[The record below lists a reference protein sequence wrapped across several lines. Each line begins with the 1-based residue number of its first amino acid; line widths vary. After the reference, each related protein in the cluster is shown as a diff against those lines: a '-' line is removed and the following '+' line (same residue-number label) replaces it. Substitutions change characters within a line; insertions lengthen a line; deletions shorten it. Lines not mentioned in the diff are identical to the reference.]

1 MPHSEGRSIAS
12 KRPRAMTNELNAV
25 RRTLL
30 PNGLVVISERMP
42 HFRSVS
48 VGIWV
53 KTGSR
58 REPAERNGISHF
70 IEHMVF
76 KGTSRRSCEEI
87 ARTMDSV
94 GGMLDAFTTKELVC
108 FNAKVLDEH
117 LPLAFDVISDMVL
130 EPLFPAQE
138 IEREKSVVL
147 EEIKMDEDNPEA
159 LVNEAFLQNVWAG
172 HSLGRPILGT
182 RETVGNFEQVRVF
195 DWFRRSYVPNE
206 IVLSAAGNVEHERL
220 VELAAAAFGKLAS
233 APNGY
238 HEAPPEPQ
246 AAVVVR
252 QKAALEQAHVCM
264 GVPAFSVNDSRRFA
278 TALLNT
284 LLGAGMSS
292 RLFQNIRERQGLA
305 YAVFSEMTSYQDTG
319 LLTVYAGTGG
329 DKVEGLVR
337 SVVDEFRRLKQEPV
351 SDEELGRAKEQLKGS
366 MTLSLESTG
375 SRMGNRARQEMY
387 FGRFYSLEQIF
398 ASVDAVSSEELQQ
411 VAVELFMPE
420 RIALAALGQL
430 DGFRPDRDLLAC

>member
-1 MPHSEGRSIAS
+1 M
-12 KRPRAMTNELNAV
+12 NELDAV

-53 KTGSR
+53 RTGSR

-76 KGTSRRSCEEI
+76 KGTGRRSCEDI

-94 GGMLDAFTTKELVC
+94 GGMLDAFTTKEMVC

-130 EPLFPAQE
+130 DPLFPAPE

-172 HSLGRPILGT
+172 HALGRPILGT

-220 VELAAAAFGKLAS
+220 VELAAAAFGKLTS
-233 APNGY
+233 APNGD
-238 HEAPPEPQ
+238 HEAPPEPRP
-246 AAVVVR
+246 AVVVR

-264 GVPAFSVNDSRRFA
+264 GVPAFSVSDSRRFA

-337 SVVDEFRRLKQEPV
+337 SVVDEFRRLKREPV

-398 ASVDAVSSEELQQ
+398 ASVDAVSSEDLQQ

>member
-1 MPHSEGRSIAS
+1 
-12 KRPRAMTNELNAV
+12 MTNELDAV

-30 PNGLVVISERMP
+30 PNDLVVISERMP

-76 KGTSRRSCEEI
+76 KGTVRRSCEEI

-94 GGMLDAFTTKELVC
+94 GGMLDAFTTKEMVC

-130 EPLFPAQE
+130 DPLFPELE

-159 LVNEAFLQNVWAG
+159 LVNEAFLQSVWAG

-182 RETVGNFEQVRVF
+182 RETVANFEQGKVF

-206 IVLSAAGNVEHERL
+206 IVVSAAGNVEHERL
-220 VELAAAAFGKLAS
+220 VELAAAAFAQLES
-233 APNGY
+233 ATGGY
-238 HEAPPEPQ
+238 SEAPPQTLAPL
-246 AAVVVR
+246 VVR
-252 QKAALEQAHVCM
+252 QKPTLEQAHVCL
-264 GVPAFSVNDSRRFA
+264 GVPAFAVNDNRRFA
-278 TALLNT
+278 SALLNT
-284 LLGAGMSS
+284 ILGAGMSS

-305 YAVFSEMTSYQDTG
+305 YAVFSEMTHYHDTG
-319 LLTVYAGTGG
+319 LLTVYAGTGS
-329 DKVEGLVR
+329 DKLEGLVR
-337 SVVDEFRRLKQEPV
+337 SVMDEFRRLKQEPV
-351 SDEELGRAKEQLKGS
+351 PEDELQRAKAQLKGS

-387 FGRFYSLEQIF
+387 FGRFYSLEEIF
-398 ASVDAVSSEELQQ
+398 ASVDAVSSEELQM
-411 VAVELFMPE
+411 VAGELFMPE

>member
-1 MPHSEGRSIAS
+1 
-12 KRPRAMTNELNAV
+12 MTNELDAV

-42 HFRSVS
+42 HFRSAS

-58 REPAERNGISHF
+58 REPAETNGISHF

-76 KGTSRRSCEEI
+76 KGTARRSCEEI

-94 GGMLDAFTTKELVC
+94 GGMLDAFTTKEMVC
-108 FNAKVLDEH
+108 FNAKVLDKH
-117 LPLAFDVISDMVL
+117 LALAFDVISDMVL
-130 EPLFPAQE
+130 EPLFPADE

-159 LVNEAFLQNVWAG
+159 LVNEAFLQSVWAG
-172 HSLGRPILGT
+172 HALGRPILGT
-182 RETVGNFEQVRVF
+182 RETVGKFGQEKVF
-195 DWFRRSYVPNE
+195 DWFRRSYVPND
-206 IVLSAAGNVEHERL
+206 IVVSAAGNVEHERL
-220 VELAAAAFGKLAS
+220 VDLAAAAFGKLAS
-233 APNGY
+233 VANGY
-238 HEAPPEPQ
+238 HESVPEPR
-246 AAVVVR
+246 AAVIVR
-252 QKAALEQAHVCM
+252 QKMALEQAHVCM
-264 GVPAFSVNDSRRFA
+264 GVPAFAVNDSRRFA
-278 TALLNT
+278 SSLLNT
-284 LLGAGMSS
+284 ILGAGMSS

-305 YAVFSEMTSYQDTG
+305 YAVFSEMTNYHDTG

-351 SDEELGRAKEQLKGS
+351 SDDELHRAKEQVKGS

-375 SRMGNRARQEMY
+375 SRMGNRARQELY
-387 FGRFYSLEQIF
+387 FGRFHSLEEVF
-398 ASVDAVSSEELQQ
+398 ASIDAVSSEQLQQ
-411 VAVELFMPE
+411 IASELFTPE

-430 DGFRPDRDLLAC
+430 DGFRPTRDLLAC

>member
-1 MPHSEGRSIAS
+1 
-12 KRPRAMTNELNAV
+12 MTNELDAV

-42 HFRSVS
+42 HFRSAS

-53 KTGSR
+53 RTGSR

-76 KGTSRRSCEEI
+76 KGTARRSCEEI
-87 ARTMDSV
+87 ARTIDSV
-94 GGMLDAFTTKELVC
+94 GGMLDAFTTKEMVC

-130 EPLFPAQE
+130 DPLFPELE
-138 IEREKSVVL
+138 IDREKSVVL
-147 EEIKMDEDNPEA
+147 EEIKMDEDTPEA
-159 LVNEAFLQNVWAG
+159 LVNEAFLQNVWEG

-182 RETVGNFEQVRVF
+182 RETVANFEQVKVF
-195 DWFRRSYVPNE
+195 DWFRRCYLPNE
-206 IVLSAAGNVEHERL
+206 IVVSAAGNVEHERL
-220 VELAAAAFGKLAS
+220 VELAAAAFGPLES
-233 APNGY
+233 APNG
-238 HEAPPEPQ
+238 HMEEPPEPR
-246 AAVVVR
+246 APLVVR
-252 QKAALEQAHVCM
+252 QKPALEQAHVCL
-264 GVPAFSVNDSRRFA
+264 GVPAFSVTDHRRFA
-278 TALLNT
+278 SALLNT
-284 LLGAGMSS
+284 ILGAGMSS

-305 YAVFSEMTSYQDTG
+305 YAVFSEMTLYHDTG

-329 DKVEGLVR
+329 EKLEGLVR
-337 SVVDEFRRLKQEPV
+337 SVMEEFRRFKKEPV
-351 SDEELGRAKEQLKGS
+351 GDEELTRAKEQLKGS

-411 VAVELFMPE
+411 VAGELFTPE

-430 DGFRPDRDLLAC
+430 DGFRPNRDLLAC

>member
-1 MPHSEGRSIAS
+1 
-12 KRPRAMTNELNAV
+12 MTNELDAV

-53 KTGSR
+53 RTGSR

-76 KGTSRRSCEEI
+76 KGTARRSCEEI

-94 GGMLDAFTTKELVC
+94 GGMLDAFTTKEMVC

-130 EPLFPAQE
+130 DPLFPAQE

-159 LVNEAFLQNVWAG
+159 LVNEAFLQGVWAG
-172 HSLGRPILGT
+172 HALGRPILGT
-182 RETVGNFEQVRVF
+182 RETVANFEQVKVF

-206 IVLSAAGNVEHERL
+206 IVVSAAGNVEHERL
-220 VELAAAAFGKLAS
+220 VELAAAAFAQLES
-233 APNGY
+233 ATGGY
-238 HEAPPEPQ
+238 SEAPPQTLAPL
-246 AAVVVR
+246 VVR
-252 QKAALEQAHVCM
+252 QKPTLEQAHVCL
-264 GVPAFSVNDSRRFA
+264 GVPAFAVNDSRRFA
-278 TALLNT
+278 SALLNT
-284 LLGAGMSS
+284 ILGAGMSS

-305 YAVFSEMTSYQDTG
+305 YAVFSEMTHYQDTG
-319 LLTVYAGTGG
+319 LLTVYAGTGS
-329 DKVEGLVR
+329 DKLEGLVR
-337 SVVDEFRRLKQEPV
+337 SVMDEFRRLKQEPV
-351 SDEELGRAKEQLKGS
+351 PEDELQRAKEQLKGS

-387 FGRFYSLEQIF
+387 FGRFYSLEEIF
-398 ASVDAVSSEELQQ
+398 ASVDAVSSEELQM
-411 VAVELFMPE
+411 VAGELFMPE

>member
-1 MPHSEGRSIAS
+1 
-12 KRPRAMTNELNAV
+12 MTNELDAV

-53 KTGSR
+53 RTGSR

-76 KGTSRRSCEEI
+76 KGTARRSCEEI

-94 GGMLDAFTTKELVC
+94 GGMLDAFTTKEMVC

-130 EPLFPAQE
+130 DPLFPAQE

-159 LVNEAFLQNVWAG
+159 MVNEAFLQSVWAG

-182 RETVGNFEQVRVF
+182 RETVANFEQVKVF

-206 IVLSAAGNVEHERL
+206 IVVSAAGNVEHERL
-220 VELAAAAFGKLAS
+220 VELAAGACAQLES
-233 APNGY
+233 A
-238 HEAPPEPQ
+238 
-246 AAVVVR
+246 
-252 QKAALEQAHVCM
+252 
-264 GVPAFSVNDSRRFA
+264 
-278 TALLNT
+278 
-284 LLGAGMSS
+284 
-292 RLFQNIRERQGLA
+292 
-305 YAVFSEMTSYQDTG
+305 
-319 LLTVYAGTGG
+319 TGG
-329 DKVEGLVR
+329 
-337 SVVDEFRRLKQEPV
+337 
-351 SDEELGRAKEQLKGS
+351 
-366 MTLSLESTG
+366 
-375 SRMGNRARQEMY
+375 
-387 FGRFYSLEQIF
+387 
-398 ASVDAVSSEELQQ
+398 
-411 VAVELFMPE
+411 
-420 RIALAALGQL
+420 
-430 DGFRPDRDLLAC
+430 

>member
-1 MPHSEGRSIAS
+1 
-12 KRPRAMTNELNAV
+12 MTNELSAV
-25 RRTLL
+25 SRTLL

-76 KGTSRRSCEEI
+76 KGTARRSCEEI

-130 EPLFPAQE
+130 EPMFPAEE

-159 LVNEAFLQNVWAG
+159 LVNEAFLQGVWAG
-172 HSLGRPILGT
+172 HALGRPILGT
-182 RETVGNFEQVRVF
+182 RETVGNFEQGKVF
-195 DWFRRSYVPNE
+195 DWFRRCYVPNE
-206 IVLSAAGNVEHERL
+206 IVVSAAGHLEHERL

-238 HEAPPEPQ
+238 HDAAPEPR
-246 AAVVVR
+246 AVMVVR
-252 QKAALEQAHVCM
+252 QKAALEQAHVCL
-264 GVPAFSVNDSRRFA
+264 GVPAFAVNDSRRFA
-278 TALLNT
+278 SALLNT

-305 YAVFSEMTSYQDTG
+305 YAVFSEMTNYHDTG

-337 SVVDEFRRLKQEPV
+337 SVVDEFRRLKREPV
-351 SDEELGRAKEQLKGS
+351 SDEELQRAKEQLKGS
-366 MTLSLESTG
+366 MTLSLESPG

-387 FGRFYSLEQIF
+387 FGRFYSLEEVF
-398 ASVDAVSSEELQQ
+398 ASVDAVSSEQLQQ
-411 VAVELFMPE
+411 VAAELFTPE
-420 RIALAALGQL
+420 HIALCALGQL
-430 DGFRPDRDLLAC
+430 DGFRPTRELLAC

>member
-1 MPHSEGRSIAS
+1 
-12 KRPRAMTNELNAV
+12 MTNELDAV

-76 KGTSRRSCEEI
+76 KGTARRSCEEI

-94 GGMLDAFTTKELVC
+94 GGMLDAFTTKEMVC

-130 EPLFPAQE
+130 EPLFPAEELQ
-138 IEREKSVVL
+138 REKSVVL

-172 HSLGRPILGT
+172 HALGRPILGT
-182 RETVGNFEQVRVF
+182 RETVENFEQGNVF
-195 DWFRRSYVPNE
+195 DWFRRCYVPNE
-206 IVLSAAGNVEHERL
+206 IVVSAAGNVEHERL

-233 APNGY
+233 VPNGY

-252 QKAALEQAHVCM
+252 RKASLEQAHVCM

-284 LLGAGMSS
+284 ILGAGMSS

-329 DKVEGLVR
+329 DKVEELVR
-337 SVVDEFRRLKQEPV
+337 SVMDEFRRLKREPV
-351 SDEELGRAKEQLKGS
+351 NDEELQRAKEQLKGS
-366 MTLSLESTG
+366 MTLSLESPG

-387 FGRFYSLEQIF
+387 FGRFYSLEEVF
-398 ASVDAVSSEELQQ
+398 ASIDAVPSGQLQQ
-411 VAVELFMPE
+411 VATELFTQE

-430 DGFRPDRDLLAC
+430 DGFRPTRDLLAC